1 MFLTEPKL
9 DPRKIK
15 FSGSTL
21 SSSSHTQSHSRIC
34 WKMSFFACLCLPV
47 SNCLS
52 CRRWWRWIIDVTKRL
67 LGRVKWTLCADQNV
81 RLKLDDPNDPRH
93 GYLEYQVQGLWGAV
107 CAATLDINTATVA
120 CKQLGFTGGV
130 PYRPNINRYRQ
141 VLCS

>member
-1 MFLTEPKL
+1 M
-9 DPRKIK
+9 
-15 FSGSTL
+15 G
-21 SSSSHTQSHSRIC
+21 
-34 WKMSFFACLCLPV
+34 
-47 SNCLS
+47 
-52 CRRWWRWIIDVTKRL
+52 
-67 LGRVKWTLCADQNV
+67 ADQNV

-141 VLCS
+141 VPYFYYFSLLLCSAILCS